1 MGFDIEGIA
10 STEAVGEY
18 FRNNV
23 WWWRPMA
30 GAIEST
36 CSDLLTEKQKQGLY
50 FNDGVEYEDEL
61 AINIA
66 GRLEENMDKLEVYVR
81 PIQEQL
87 NFKTSKGVEFEYPF
101 SIENVKAFIEFARH
115 SGGFKIW

>member
-10 STEAVGEY
+10 STNPVGEY

-30 GAIEST
+30 TIIIT
-36 CSDLLTEKQKQGLY
+36 LCSDFLTEKQINGIHV
-50 FNDGVEYEDEL
+50 NDGIL
-61 AINIA
+61 FNSKTANKIA
-66 GRLEENMDKLEVYVR
+66 DRLEENEDKLEVYVK
-81 PIQEQL
+81 PIQNELQ
-87 NFKTSKGVEFEYPF
+87 FSETSQQYDYPF
-101 SIENVKAFIEFARH
+101 SIENVKAFIDFARH

>member
-1 MGFDIEGIA
+1 
-10 STEAVGEY
+10 
-18 FRNNV
+18 
-23 WWWRPMA
+23 
-30 GAIEST
+30 
-36 CSDLLTEKQKQGLY
+36 
-50 FNDGVEYEDEL
+50 
-61 AINIA
+61 
-66 GRLEENMDKLEVYVR
+66 MDKLEVYVR

>member
-23 WWWRPMA
+23 WWWRPLA
-30 GAIEST
+30 GCIEVT

-50 FNDGVEYEDEL
+50 YNDGVEFEDEL

-87 NFKTSKGVEFEYPF
+87 NFKTSNGVECTYPF
-101 SIENVKAFIEFARH
+101 SIENVRAFIEFARH